1 MACAYISW
9 LYFFT
14 RFSIYLIEKGSV
26 TLNTAG
32 DFTAINENPSQGSQE
47 MRGRAWRNSPPW
59 HPLARLV

>member
-47 MRGRAWRNSPPW
+47 MRGRA
-59 HPLARLV
+59 